1 MSIIGVITL
10 QLVTF
15 LSDAIR
21 FFLCDGCFVIEK
33 NSHISSSQQECGN
46 VKAAEENSSPPIN
59 SNNELLHYTEV

>member
-21 FFLCDGCFVIEK
+21 FFLCDGYFVIGK
-33 NSHISSSQQECGN
+33 NSHISFSQQECGN
-46 VKAAEENSSPPIN
+46 VKAADGRG
-59 SNNELLHYTEV
+59 T